1 MYGYTEQRS
10 IFTPYPCFLTF
21 LSNGNPYILFHF
33 TCFIPYM
40 QLSQQCLII
49 IPLLVH
55 SVMIHNYA
63 MLMCPI
69 PLPTVR
75 SSYIIMWEQLVD
87 STPMQIMNDSESRRY
102 ILSQDNRTLSVLI
115 SNCTDQM
122 VFRCKVIMQRCS
134 DPQRCPLDTIIVG
147 PLMEFLILGTQLY

>member
-1 MYGYTEQRS
+1 M
-10 IFTPYPCFLTF
+10 FYPLYAAIPTV
-21 LSNGNPYILFHF
+21 SN
-33 TCFIPYM
+33 
-40 QLSQQCLII
+40 
-49 IPLLVH
+49 
-55 SVMIHNYA
+55 HNTITGAFCDDTYA